1 MPPSLCIKHPV
12 VGTTVGTEKDIGR
25 GIHEGSHHMGNT
37 DKVKNTAQTAKGN
50 VKEAA
55 GRATGNRDLEAE
67 GIVDKAAGNLKQA
80 GEKVKDAFK

>member
-1 MPPSLCIKHPV
+1 M
-12 VGTTVGTEKDIGR
+12 GT
-25 GIHEGSHHMGNT
+25 T
-37 DKVKNTAQTAKGN
+37 DKVKNTAESAKGT

-67 GIVDKAAGNLKQA
+67 GKVDKAAGSLKQA

>member
-1 MPPSLCIKHPV
+1 
-12 VGTTVGTEKDIGR
+12 VGT
-25 GIHEGSHHMGNT
+25 T

-55 GRATGNRDLEAE
+55 GKATGNRDLEAE
-67 GIVDKAAGNLKQA
+67 GIVDQAAGNLKQA